1 MIIDNGINEETILHV
16 WNWSFKTIKENIKE
30 IVNAGYTWI
39 QISPVQGTKDKSL
52 VVKDWWMLYQP
63 INFKIGNFQ
72 IGSRSEFIEMCAEAH
87 RYGLKVMVD
96 VILNQ
101 VEVVIVISHMR
112 QLNHLLEMTLIFGM
126 KEKK

>member
-87 RYGLKVMVD
+87 RYGLKV
-96 VILNQ
+96 I
-101 VEVVIVISHMR
+101 
-112 QLNHLLEMTLIFGM
+112 G
-126 KEKK
+126 